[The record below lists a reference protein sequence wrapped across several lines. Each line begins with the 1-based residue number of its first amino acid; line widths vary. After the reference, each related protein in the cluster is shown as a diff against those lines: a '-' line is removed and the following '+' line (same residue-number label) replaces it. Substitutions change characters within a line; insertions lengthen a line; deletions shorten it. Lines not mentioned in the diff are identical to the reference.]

1 MLIKIATGTNVP
13 RQWRQAYDIVTTIV
27 GAAIITLDDP
37 IPQKCPNMVTTQQPV
52 ECPTTV
58 TVAECPVCTTV
69 AECPPCTTV
78 AECPSCTTE
87 AECPPFT
94 TVTVPDC
101 APCTTSAIQVTTPT
115 PRACSVV
122 DCDNGGSCV
131 DHLDAGFHCDCLAG
145 FADQTCST
153 SRKSFAQIWEG

>member
-27 GAAIITLDDP
+27 STAIITLDDP
-37 IPQKCPNMVTTQQPV
+37 IPQKCPTTVTTQQPV

-69 AECPPCTTV
+69 AECPPCATV
-78 AECPSCTTE
+78 

-115 PRACSVV
+115 PRACSAVY
-122 DCDNGGSCV
+122 CDNGGSCV
-131 DHLDAGFHCDCLAG
+131 DHLDGGFHCDCLAG
-145 FADQTCST
+145 FADQTCS
-153 SRKSFAQIWEG
+153 SSKKSFAQICEG